1 MTTIL
6 KKGMTKLEM
15 NKEIQQITKR
25 KKVKSIEHLAGK
37 LQADIDPLEVQKR
50 LRNEWKIENSF

>member
-1 MTTIL
+1 MTTIF

-25 KKVKSIEHLAGK
+25 KKVKSIELLAGK
-37 LQADIDPLEVQKR
+37 LQADIDPLKVQKR
-50 LRNEWKIENSF
+50 LRNEWEIGNSF

>member
-6 KKGMTKLEM
+6 KKGMTKSEM
-15 NKEIQQITKR
+15 NKEIQQIMR

-50 LRNEWKIENSF
+50 LRNEWGIDNSF

>member
-15 NKEIQQITKR
+15 NKEIQQITQL
-25 KKVKSIEHLAGK
+25 KKVKCIEHLAGK
-37 LQADIDPLEVQKR
+37 LQANIDPLEVQKR
-50 LRNEWKIENSF
+50 LRNEWE